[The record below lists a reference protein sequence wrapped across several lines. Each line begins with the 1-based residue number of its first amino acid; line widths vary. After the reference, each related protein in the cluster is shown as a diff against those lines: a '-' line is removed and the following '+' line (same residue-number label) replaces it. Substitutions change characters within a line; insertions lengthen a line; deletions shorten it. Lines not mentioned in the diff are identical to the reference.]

1 MDGGLEVAMQVE
13 HQVGVAGVAIQQA
26 LHALQF
32 RGRRRQGVQRRA
44 QGLADQ
50 RDIGRRIAAE
60 TLADAVDH
68 RVQQVGK
75 SRLKLRP
82 LLISKRPWCS
92 AWIICP
98 RPTGLA
104 TGTRLDGAAQ
114 AAFRLQQAQPLLQLP
129 GGAHARQLVGVQ
141 AGLDVDL
148 ARAAAEAEHAQA
160 LLASQGA
167 PRQQVVDTLHAV
179 LRIRICA
186 APGRPASGA
195 RQANRRTRMKVRHR

>member
-68 RVQQVGK
+68 RVQQVG
-75 SRLKLRP
+75 
-82 LLISKRPWCS
+82 
-92 AWIICP
+92 
-98 RPTGLA
+98 G
-104 TGTRLDGAAQ
+104 
-114 AAFRLQQAQPLLQLP
+114 
-129 GGAHARQLVGVQ
+129 
-141 AGLDVDL
+141 
-148 ARAAAEAEHAQA
+148 
-160 LLASQGA
+160 
-167 PRQQVVDTLHAV
+167 
-179 LRIRICA
+179 
-186 APGRPASGA
+186 
-195 RQANRRTRMKVRHR
+195 NRD

>member
-1 MDGGLEVAMQVE
+1 MLRQGIEMDGGLEVAMQVE
-13 HQVGVAGVAIQQA
+13 HQVGVAGVAIEQA

-68 RVQQVGK
+68 RVQQVGEIAIEVAPAAHFEAPLVQ
-75 SRLKLRP
+75 RLDHLPETDR
-82 LLISKRPWCS
+82 IGHRHQ
-92 AWIICP
+92 
-98 RPTGLA
+98 
-104 TGTRLDGAAQ
+104 LDGAAQ

-195 RQANRRTRMKVRHR
+195 RQA